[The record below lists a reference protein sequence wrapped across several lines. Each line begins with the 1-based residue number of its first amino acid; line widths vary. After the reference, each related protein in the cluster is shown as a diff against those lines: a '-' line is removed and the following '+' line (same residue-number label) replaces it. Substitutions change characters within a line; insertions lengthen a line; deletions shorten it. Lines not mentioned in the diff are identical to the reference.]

1 MFHFGSQ
8 GAKAPYNRENSL
20 RKESGK
26 PVDGPSS
33 SS

>member
-1 MFHFGSQ
+1 LFHFASQ

-20 RKESGK
+20 RKENGK
-26 PVDGPSS
+26 AVDAPSS